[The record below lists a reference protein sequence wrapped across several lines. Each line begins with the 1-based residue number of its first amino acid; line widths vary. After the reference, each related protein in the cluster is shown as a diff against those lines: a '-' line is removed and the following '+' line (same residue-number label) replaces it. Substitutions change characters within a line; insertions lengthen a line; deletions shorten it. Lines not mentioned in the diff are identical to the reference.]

1 VIDGAN
7 LFYRSNG
14 SGFVNSPWTLD
25 RNGYVGTYIHLD
37 NPGDVSVGV
46 QAEGQADGGID
57 PHMNVVIADT
67 QAGFDVASGA
77 ANYQHTYSLPAGTYF
92 VRTEFNNDVANSPRQ
107 LTIDNVS
114 ITGATVYDSSTA
126 SAATNNFYAV
136 DAANTYINNFRRG
149 DVSIG
154 LSGLAPGTQ
163 VGVSMKRIGFNFG
176 TAVGGTSTNSVN
188 TYLGSPTDGFRTT
201 FQQKLNQDFNAIVPG
216 NAGKW
221 GNDEPVRNSPSMG
234 GVDAMLN
241 YAQAHNMQVR
251 MHNLIWGSNPDG
263 TDTGQQPSWVINAT
277 SHNGLLDQASTGN
290 ATAAADLRNAISSR
304 IDYYVGDGPG
314 GNADRAL
321 KYNEIDVYNESYHTG
336 EAVPPT
342 VPNYWSAYGASGIAS
357 IYNEVK
363 QAVASSGATTKVYT
377 NEYGVLGDNAY
388 ANTYQQNI
396 EEIRAAGM
404 AAGYGDVVDG
414 IGSQYYP
421 NSAGA
426 HVPAT
431 MMADLQNLA
440 VEGKPITLTEFGVA
454 AGVSQL
460 DSAQILEDSMR
471 LMFGDPQATGFFM
484 WGFDSENGGS
494 NLFAPAAALYNVSGS
509 LNGSPTWTITPA
521 GQRYE
526 WLFGYGPD
534 PNRRGVNANP
544 WNTQLTATVGDDGK
558 IDFNGFYGDYQLTI
572 NGHLYNLSLVKGTSQ
587 YELVVAAGDYN
598 GDGIVDASDYTI
610 WRQTFG
616 STSDLRAD
624 GNGDGMIDNADYS
637 IWSSNYGLT
646 YPLGGSGATAEVPEP
661 TSVLLLGIG
670 LTGIAAFSRKGGRAA
685 MGNQPARST
694 R

>member
-1 VIDGAN
+1 VVSLMKLIHQVAVVGLLSSFFSLAGSLAPAQTTLIDGAD
-7 LFYRSNG
+7 LSYRSTG
-14 SGFVNSPWTLD
+14 SGFADSPWTLD

-37 NPGDVSVGV
+37 NPGDVTIGV
-46 QAEGQADGGID
+46 QAEGQADAGID
-57 PHMNVVIADT
+57 PHMNIVIADT
-67 QAGFDVASGA
+67 QAGFDVVSGA
-77 ANYQHTYSLPAGTYF
+77 ANYQHTFSLPAGTYF
-92 VRTEFNNDVANSPRQ
+92 VRTEFNNDLAVTPRQ
-107 LTIDNVS
+107 LTIDNLSV
-114 ITGATVYDSSTA
+114 TGATVYNSSTA
-126 SAATNNFYAV
+126 TAATNNFYAI

-149 DVSIG
+149 DVAVG

-176 TAVGGTSTNSVN
+176 TAVGGTTTNSVN
-188 TYLGSPTDGFRTT
+188 TYLGSPTNGFRTT

-263 TDTGQQPSWVINAT
+263 TDTGQQPTWVINSST
-277 SHNGLLDQASTGN
+277 HNGLLDLASTGN

-304 IDYYVGDGPG
+304 IDYYVGDGAG

-321 KYNEIDVYNESYHTG
+321 KYNEVDVYNESYHTG
-336 EAVPPT
+336 EGALSS
-342 VPNYWSAYGASGIAS
+342 VPNYWSAYGATGVAG

-363 QAVASSGATTKVYT
+363 QAIASAGATTKVYT
-377 NEYGVLGDNAY
+377 NEYGVLGDNGY
-388 ANTYQQNI
+388 ANTYLQNI
-396 EEIRAAGM
+396 EEIRAAGI
-404 AAGYGDVVDG
+404 AAGYGDV
-414 IGSQYYP
+414 
-421 NSAGA
+421 
-426 HVPAT
+426 
-431 MMADLQNLA
+431 

-484 WGFDSENGGS
+484 WGFDAENGGA
-494 NLFAPAAALYNVSGS
+494 NLFAPAAALYTVTGS

-534 PNRRGVNANP
+534 PNRRGVNASP
-544 WNTQLTATVGDDGK
+544 WNTQLTATVGADGK

-610 WRQTFG
+610 WRSTVG
-616 STSDLRAD
+616 SNSDLRAD
-624 GNGDGMIDNADYS
+624 GNGDGVVDGLDYS
-637 IWSSNYGLT
+637 IWRSNYGVT
-646 YPLGGSGATAEVPEP
+646 YPVGGSGASAAVPEP
-661 TSVLLLGIG
+661 ATIMLLAIG
-670 LTGIAAFSRKGGRAA
+670 LTGIAAIARVSSRSASRK
-685 MGNQPARST
+685 
-694 R
+694 